1 MFSTS
6 FTNIGN
12 GRKTLPSDQTT
23 YLHKRF
29 FAQMHLSCNMAGFLS
44 IYSQF
49 ILILTLIAQP
59 VKCSDEQA
67 IFRKSVQ
74 KYLENHVIE
83 RRHANTELECVLYCL
98 RNASCT
104 SINYKISSSSKGLCE
119 LNNRSL
125 RQTLDVAE
133 TMVHN
138 PEFNYLHISEKVRQL
153 TYEL

>member
-1 MFSTS
+1 
-6 FTNIGN
+6 
-12 GRKTLPSDQTT
+12 
-23 YLHKRF
+23 
-29 FAQMHLSCNMAGFLS
+29 MAGFLS

-49 ILILTLIAQP
+49 ILILTIAQH

-67 IFRKSVQ
+67 VFRKSVQ

-83 RRHANTELECVLYCL
+83 RRHANTEFECGLYCL

-104 SINYKISSSSKGLCE
+104 SINYKISGSSKGLCE

-125 RQTLDVAE
+125 RQTFDGAE

-138 PEFNYLHISEKVRQL
+138 PEFNYLYISEKVDN
-153 TYEL
+153 